1 MLLVHL
7 TDNELFSIT
16 IPSRTQAYMRIGKPI
31 VMGVNGNN
39 AADLIELAN
48 AGVTCKANN
57 ASSLADAMI
66 TIINKSSTEL
76 EAMGDNEFD
85 YYQQELSLVLGFKKF
100 ISVFEEV
107 KR

>member
-16 IPSRTQAYMRIGKPI
+16 IPSRTQAYMRFGKPI
-31 VMGVNGNN
+31 VMGVNGN

-66 TIINKSSTEL
+66 TIINNSSTEL
-76 EAMGDNEFD
+76 EAMKDD
-85 YYQQELSLVLGFKKF
+85 
-100 ISVFEEV
+100 
-107 KR
+107 